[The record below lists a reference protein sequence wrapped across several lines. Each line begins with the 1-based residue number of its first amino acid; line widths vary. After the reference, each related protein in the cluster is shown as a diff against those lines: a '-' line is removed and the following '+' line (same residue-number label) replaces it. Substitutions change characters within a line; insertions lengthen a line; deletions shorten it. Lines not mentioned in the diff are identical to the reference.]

1 MSSVKYKQDLPPKG
15 GYGPLPYKRNLKPL
29 RLSGYSLLGV
39 VSGITYLGFQ
49 WSRAQLNVNMANKY
63 EDDQAWTSLEPLL
76 EAEHDRRL
84 LRWSKEKIE
93 SEALNIV
100 GAGYDPEYL
109 PGSNEVMNN
118 KQMFVAPI
126 RTPENASGTS
136 ANGESKL
143 SESLKWYYTRFEN
156 LVCGP

>member
-1 MSSVKYKQDLPPKG
+1 MLFSMYK
-15 GYGPLPYKRNLKPL
+15 
-29 RLSGYSLLGV
+29 V
-39 VSGITYLGFQ
+39 CFIFFQ
-49 WSRAQLNVNMANKY
+49 Y

-118 KQMFVAPI
+118 KQM
-126 RTPENASGTS
+126 
-136 ANGESKL
+136 
-143 SESLKWYYTRFEN
+143 
-156 LVCGP
+156 

>member
-1 MSSVKYKQDLPPKG
+1 MYKVCF
-15 GYGPLPYKRNLKPL
+15 NF
-29 RLSGYSLLGV
+29 
-39 VSGITYLGFQ
+39 IFQ
-49 WSRAQLNVNMANKY
+49 Y

-118 KQMFVAPI
+118 KQM
-126 RTPENASGTS
+126 
-136 ANGESKL
+136 
-143 SESLKWYYTRFEN
+143 
-156 LVCGP
+156 